1 MLVQLAVTRAEEW
14 QKGITWRGK
23 INYRK
28 NRNKREEKKRLM
40 EMMGRWDGARGR
52 SEVAAVNDAPYISF
66 SSPWFLA
73 SFCVCMCALIHPTL
87 LTQ

>member
-1 MLVQLAVTRAEEW
+1 MAERHNLERKDQLQEE
-14 QKGITWRGK
+14 QKQKR
-23 INYRK
+23 RK
-28 NRNKREEKKRLM
+28 EKKRLM

-73 SFCVCMCALIHPTL
+73 SFCACVL
-87 LTQ
+87 